1 MKVESRKWKEVRVI
15 MGNETGFKRLIL
27 WQKAHALVLEI
38 YRLTS
43 LLPKTEKFGIINQI
57 QRSSTSVPA
66 NIAEGYGRIST
77 KEKIRFL
84 YIANGSLEE
93 TRYFLILIQ
102 DLNFAETEKIQINLI
117 EVSKILNAYINKM
130 KDSI

>member
-1 MKVESRKWKEVRVI
+1 
-15 MGNETGFKRLIL
+15 MGKDKSFKQLIL

-38 YRLTS
+38 YKLTS
-43 LLPKTEKFGIINQI
+43 SLPESERFGLINQI
-57 QRSSTSVPA
+57 QRSSVSVPA
-66 NIAEGYGRIST
+66 NVAEGYGRISI

-102 DLNFAETEKIQINLI
+102 DLNYSKTEKIQENLR
-117 EVSKILNAYINKM
+117 EVSRILNSYIKKL

>member
-1 MKVESRKWKEVRVI
+1 MSNNRNFR
-15 MGNETGFKRLIL
+15 NLIL

-38 YRLTS
+38 YKITS
-43 LLPKTEKFGIINQI
+43 LLPKSEQFGITNQI
-57 QRSSTSVPA
+57 QRSSVSVPT
-66 NIAEGYGRIST
+66 NIAEGYGRISV

-102 DLNFAETEKIQINLI
+102 DLNFSQTEKAQEKLT
-117 EVSKILNAYINKM
+117 EVSKILNAYLKRL
-130 KDSI
+130 KESLQ

>member
-1 MKVESRKWKEVRVI
+1 MSIDRSFKNLVLWK
-15 MGNETGFKRLIL
+15 
-27 WQKAHALVLEI
+27 KAHGLVLEI
-38 YRLTS
+38 YKMTS
-43 LLPKTEKFGIINQI
+43 TLPKSEQFGIISQI

-66 NIAEGYGRIST
+66 NISEGYGRVSK

-102 DLNFAETEKIQINLI
+102 DLNFSQTEIIQENLT
-117 EVSKILNAYINKM
+117 EVSKILNSYIK
-130 KDSI
+130 KLKESL

>member
-1 MKVESRKWKEVRVI
+1 MNDR
-15 MGNETGFKRLIL
+15 GFKNLIL

-38 YRLTS
+38 YGITS
-43 LLPKTEKFGIINQI
+43 LLPKSEQFGITNQI

-66 NIAEGYGRIST
+66 NIAEGYGRSST

-102 DLNFAETEKIQINLI
+102 DLNYTKTEKIQENLI
-117 EVSKILNAYINKM
+117 EVSKILNSYIKKM
-130 KDSI
+130 KESI

>member
-1 MKVESRKWKEVRVI
+1 MNDKS
-15 MGNETGFKRLIL
+15 FKNLIL
-27 WQKAHALVLEI
+27 WQKAHSLVLEI

-43 LLPKTEKFGIINQI
+43 SLPKFEHFGIIGQI

-102 DLNFAETEKIQINLI
+102 DLNYSQKEKIQENLI
-117 EVSKILNAYINKM
+117 EVSKILNSYIKKM
-130 KDSI
+130 KESI

>member
-1 MKVESRKWKEVRVI
+1 MSNNRS
-15 MGNETGFKRLIL
+15 FKNLIL
-27 WQKAHALVLEI
+27 WQKAHTLVIEI
-38 YRLTS
+38 YKITS
-43 LLPKTEKFGIINQI
+43 SLPKSEQFGIINQI

-102 DLNFAETEKIQINLI
+102 DLKFLQTEKAQENLT
-117 EVSKILNAYINKM
+117 EVSKILNSYIK
-130 KDSI
+130 KLKESL

>member
-1 MKVESRKWKEVRVI
+1 MSNNRS
-15 MGNETGFKRLIL
+15 FKNLIL

-38 YRLTS
+38 YKMTS
-43 LLPKTEKFGIINQI
+43 SLPKSEQFGIINQI

-102 DLNFAETEKIQINLI
+102 DLKFSQTERIQKNLT
-117 EVSKILNAYINKM
+117 EVSKILNSYIK
-130 KDSI
+130 KLKESL